1 MARGQRKPIE
11 EKIQDKES
19 LIESLKTRLASE
31 QRELEE
37 LKQEK
42 EMQDV
47 KSITV
52 ILNSANI
59 SVEEAREIIEA
70 HVNNQMQ

>member
-70 HVNNQMQ
+70 HVTNQMQ

>member
-11 EKIQDKES
+11 EKIQDKEN
-19 LIESLKTRLASE
+19 LIESLKVRLASE
-31 QRELEE
+31 QKELEE

-59 SVEEAREIIEA
+59 SIEEAKEIIEA
-70 HVNNQMQ
+70 HVTNQMQ

>member
-59 SVEEAREIIEA
+59 SIEEAKEIIEA
-70 HVNNQMQ
+70 HVTNQMQ